1 MTRRL
6 NSREMPSTGASSE
19 AALSSAESSEL
30 RVTEAVAPLS
40 TIFILR
46 PFSSSYIIVT
56 ITIIS
61 IAVISISSYINIHH
75 IMSCQ
80 HHQILV

>member
-6 NSREMPSTGASSE
+6 NSSEMPSTGASSE
-19 AALSSAESSEL
+19 AALSSAPSSP

-46 PFSSSYIIVT
+46 PFSSSYIIIT

-61 IAVISISSYINIHH
+61 NNP
-75 IMSCQ
+75 
-80 HHQILV
+80 